1 LPPPP
6 AYRSGRARVSG
17 RSGGGRPL
25 SEPLDPGVVAA
36 LREPAAYPGDP
47 SAAQGVEWVQTHLS
61 HVFLTGRRVYKLR
74 KAVDLGFVCF
84 DTRAERNAD
93 CLREVALNRRLAPD
107 VYLGVAPIEPAP
119 GGARVGALAEGL
131 VGSGEHCVV
140 MRRLPAG
147 RDALALLQRGGLPP
161 EALDRVAE
169 RVAEFHARH
178 GLGVPAPFS
187 PEAWLARC
195 TRPVEDNFALL
206 ADGAGSLFP
215 RELLERAQGAARA
228 FSAARTG
235 RFEARRRAGRA
246 VDGHGDL
253 HLQHVWFETDEAEPI
268 FVDCIEFNEGLRRID
283 AAAEVAFL
291 AMDLRYRGA
300 DGLAARFLR
309 RYARASD
316 DFDLYSVV
324 DYFVSYRAAVR
335 AKVASVAAR
344 DPGIDAGQR
353 ARAAE
358 SALRHLE
365 LAAQALAPTSG
376 GAIVIVGGVV
386 GTGKS
391 TVAEA
396 LADRVGGVVVSSD
409 RVRKREA
416 GLAPTDRAG
425 AAPGR
430 GIYTPEWTERV
441 YAGLVARAAPVAA
454 SGRVAILDATFASR
468 AQRRRA
474 REAAAALGVPA
485 RFLETRCAA
494 RIALER
500 LARRAAVGTDP
511 SDAGPGLH
519 ARSAAAFEPV
529 RADEGLAVE
538 ALDTGD
544 PAWPAELARLAAR
557 WGLAH
562 EPAATARAERGGSG

>member
-1 LPPPP
+1 LPPIGG
-6 AYRSGRARVSG
+6 YRSRRQRPSD
-17 RSGGGRPL
+17 RGGPL

-47 SAAQGVEWVQTHLS
+47 SAEQGVEWIQTHLS

-84 DTRAERNAD
+84 ATRAERNAD

-107 VYLGVAPIEPAP
+107 VYLGVAPIEAAPA
-119 GGARVGALAEGL
+119 GARVGALAEGL
-131 VGSGEHCVV
+131 AGPGEHCVV

-147 RDALALLQRGGLPP
+147 RDALALLQRGALPP

-187 PEAWLARC
+187 PEEWLARC

-215 RELLERAQGAARA
+215 RDVLERAQGAARA
-228 FSAARTG
+228 FSAARAG
-235 RFEARRRAGRA
+235 HFEARRRAGRA

-253 HLQHVWFETDEAEPI
+253 HLQHVWFETDGAEPI

-283 AAAEVAFL
+283 EAAEVAFL

-300 DGLAARFLR
+300 EGLAARFLR

-344 DPGIDAGQR
+344 DAGIDAGQR

-358 SALRHLE
+358 STLRHLE
-365 LAAQALAPTSG
+365 LAARALAPGAG
-376 GAIVIVGGVV
+376 GAIVAVGGVV
-386 GTGKS
+386 GSGKS

-416 GLAPTDRAG
+416 GLAPTERAA
-425 AAPGR
+425 AAPDR
-430 GIYTPEWTERV
+430 GIYTPEWTDRV
-441 YAGLVARAAPVAA
+441 YAGLVARAAPVVA

-468 AQRRRA
+468 ARRRRA
-474 REAAAALGVPA
+474 REAAAALGAPL

-494 RIALER
+494 PIAHER
-500 LARRAAVGTDP
+500 LARRAAAGTDP
-511 SDAGPGLH
+511 SDAGPELY
-519 ARSAAAFEPV
+519 ARSVAAFEPV
-529 RADEGLAVE
+529 SAEEGLAHE
-538 ALDTGD
+538 PLDTGD
-544 PAWPAELARLAAR
+544 PAWPAELDRCAAR
-557 WGLAH
+557 WGLAGGAAAAR
-562 EPAATARAERGGSG
+562 PAGRGSSG